1 MSTSLHRILN
11 DPGCIDI
18 DIEAAL
24 LTNQESNTGSLS
36 ENGTVTLENGK
47 PQNETPQ
54 NETPPLSDD
63 TPSTK
68 RRRYTTSYSD
78 VFRAEVAKYALE
90 HGNSAAIRHFKNRLD
105 LPESTVRSF
114 KKKYLTVMEEQRQ
127 TGEVGTIVS
136 VPAKTKGRKP
146 GTPNRKPK
154 IPKSI
159 LPWSTTGLEESMR
172 VQPFDADRS
181 STVSLTGH
189 LAIPAKL
196 RCSKGNRTNETL
208 ILLQVA
214 EPPML
219 APSLLS
225 SITDPPSPSHS
236 HSSDDSSS
244 SSPPTKRKRRPEA
257 NKTSE
262 ILLKIL
268 SEVSNKEK
276 ELDEEALFALQ
287 VAANLRRLSSR
298 QKATAKIKIQQVLL
312 EIEFPTET

>member
-1 MSTSLHRILN
+1 ME
-11 DPGCIDI
+11 IDKRKL
-18 DIEAAL
+18 IEAIEGIPCLWAL
-24 LTNQESNTGSLS
+24 KDKDYKDAKARE
-36 ENGTVTLENGK
+36 EAWK
-47 PQNETPQ
+47 
-54 NETPPLSDD
+54 
-63 TPSTK
+63 
-68 RRRYTTSYSD
+68 
-78 VFRAEVAKYALE
+78 EVASQMGNAEAVERFITKWKSLRDRFVREIKRLRLE
-90 HGNSAAIRHFKNRLD
+90 QAKDPNTTYQSQWLLFDNMLFLQHCIRHR
-105 LPESTVRSF
+105 E
-114 KKKYLTVMEEQRQ
+114 
-127 TGEVGTIVS
+127 
-136 VPAKTKGRKP
+136 
-146 GTPNRKPK
+146 
-154 IPKSI
+154 
-159 LPWSTTGLEESMR
+159 STTGLEESMR

>member
-1 MSTSLHRILN
+1 MATEVLEGFLPTRRKNYTREEKMLVISWHH
-11 DPGCIDI
+11 
-18 DIEAAL
+18 
-24 LTNQESNTGSLS
+24 
-36 ENGTVTLENGK
+36 ENGRKIYQTAKHFLINTKSIIRWLKNEAKIRSSKEGSMRVTFTKANGTRSSPRK
-47 PQNETPQ
+47 KTPQ
-54 NETPPLSDD
+54 NSDIKLREQD
-63 TPSTK
+63 SVVLG
-68 RRRYTTSYSD
+68 RYS
-78 VFRAEVAKYALE
+78 
-90 HGNSAAIRHFKNRLD
+90 NR
-105 LPESTVRSF
+105 
-114 KKKYLTVMEEQRQ
+114 
-127 TGEVGTIVS
+127 
-136 VPAKTKGRKP
+136 
-146 GTPNRKPK
+146 
-154 IPKSI
+154 
-159 LPWSTTGLEESMR
+159 STTGLEESMR